1 MTHRMVLLAS
11 LLTLVS
17 ATAAAQRPLTLS
29 LAGGASLPVGRFG
42 DAASTGWHALASI
55 GLSTLMQPIGLR
67 LDVAHNRFTAES
79 VGPDQGVTSATL
91 NATYRLPMTNSPL
104 SPYLITGA
112 GASRFECFGTI
123 DCGTATRFGWNEV
136 RRARD
141 EGLHGIAISCGQRE
155 RRKRQIRTAHIWT
168 DVLTARG
175 RVTQSKVRNEM
186 LKNRLGIVA
195 LLVAA
200 LVGPTTA
207 GAQAQPTKKDGGN
220 VALNRKGVMLREGMR
235 KLWSDHVV
243 WTRNYIV
250 SAVADDPSASAAAAR
265 LMKNQEDLGTDIVPY
280 YGSAAGSRLT
290 ALLKD
295 HINIAVDLVP
305 AAKAG
310 DNAKVSDADKRWHQN
325 AADIATFLSGA
336 NPRWT
341 RESLVTMLN
350 EHLKL
355 TTEEAKARIQKRWT

>member
-1 MTHRMVLLAS
+1 
-11 LLTLVS
+11 
-17 ATAAAQRPLTLS
+17 
-29 LAGGASLPVGRFG
+29 
-42 DAASTGWHALASI
+42 
-55 GLSTLMQPIGLR
+55 
-67 LDVAHNRFTAES
+67 
-79 VGPDQGVTSATL
+79 
-91 NATYRLPMTNSPL
+91 
-104 SPYLITGA
+104 
-112 GASRFECFGTI
+112 
-123 DCGTATRFGWNEV
+123 
-136 RRARD
+136 
-141 EGLHGIAISCGQRE
+141 
-155 RRKRQIRTAHIWT
+155 
-168 DVLTARG
+168 
-175 RVTQSKVRNEM
+175 M

-195 LLVAA
+195 LLAAA

-207 GAQAQPTKKDGGN
+207 GAQAQPAKKDGGN

-235 KLWSDHVV
+235 KLWSDHVL

-250 SAVADDPSASAAAAR
+250 AAVADDPSASAAAAR
-265 LMKNQEDLGTDIVPY
+265 LMKNQEDLGNAIVPY

-295 HINIAVDLVP
+295 HINIAVDLVS

-336 NPRWT
+336 NPRWS

-355 TTEEAKARIQKRWT
+355 TTEEATARIQKRWTDDVATFDKIFDQAMHMADALSEGIIKQFPNKT